1 MSSHTESTNEHP
13 AAVDEAGSLANVRA
27 IILAGGKGTR
37 LRPFTV
43 SFPKPLVPLGDK
55 PILEVVLRQLAAHGI
70 KRVTLTTGHL
80 ADLIRAFITYH
91 TYLNT
96 VLDIDFVNELTPSGT
111 AGSLAHVKGLDDTF
125 LVMNGDVL
133 TDLDYRALVAAHRAS
148 GAALTIAAH
157 RSEERIEL
165 GVLKADG
172 QGRLTDYIE
181 KPTQV
186 FEVSMGVYVYEPK
199 VLSRIAPDSY
209 LDFPDLV
216 RRLVE
221 EGEPVHIWRNS
232 AFWLDIGR
240 SEDYAKAQDIV
251 EKEPHRFGL

>member
-1 MSSHTESTNEHP
+1 MTKMPNMPS
-13 AAVDEAGSLANVRA
+13 GSETSCGVAPDLANVRA
-27 IILAGGKGTR
+27 VILAGGKGTR
-37 LRPFTV
+37 LRPFTA

-55 PILEVVLRQLAAHGI
+55 PILEVVLRQLAAHGV

-80 ADLIRAFITYH
+80 ASLIRAFITQNK
-91 TYLNT
+91 YLNEALT
-96 VLDIDFVNELTPSGT
+96 IDFVDETTPTGT
-111 AGSLAHVKGLDDTF
+111 AGSLARVEGLEETF

-133 TDLDYRALVAAHRAS
+133 TDLDYRALVAEHKAL

-157 RSEERIEL
+157 HKEERIEL
-165 GVLKADG
+165 GVLEADAT
-172 QGRLTDYIE
+172 GRLTGYIE

-186 FEVSMGVYVYEPK
+186 FEVSMGVYVYEPR
-199 VLSRIAPDSY
+199 VLSRIAPDTY

-216 RRLVE
+216 RRLVA
-221 EGEPVHIWRNS
+221 EGEHVHIWRNS

-240 SEDYAKAQDIV
+240 SDDYAKAQDIV